1 MSHQHT
7 GGGQPASAAAT
18 DGTAPPPPSSGKGAI
33 SPIRTKPVSFGDALK
48 QRAGSGKGISFDP
61 LKQRKPSSGGA
72 PRRASSGK
80 GISFGDALKQLGSGR
95 ERSGSG
101 VSTGS
106 GGSGRGI
113 SFGNAVE
120 QQRRASVEPPAAAA
134 AAAAAVAPPPAVR
147 RHSGVPPP
155 PRRPPTK
162 TLVPAEPVSTS
173 ESESESDESTDSSR
187 SATTSSDSDAEMF
200 GLVRQSS
207 GSLQAGLPRKTRP
220 PLPGALEYTTLLQKT
235 RGRKL
240 GIGINETDRGL
251 VVCSVTSGGLADEAG
266 VRIDTIIASVNGANV
281 LKATKKKC
289 IELIGAARIEVQLG
303 LIDESRI
310 PNASSP
316 DSSPG
321 SSPPPLVR
329 VLSPATSK
337 AMAAKEA
344 RLRALGLGAHRKT
357 PPVSPQKPGP
367 ESPRRGSSPKKRS
380 GETREEARAKSSA
393 GSTADAAAKAK
404 NEADAKAK
412 SMAAEA
418 AERLLL
424 KERQQQMLSKKKA
437 AAAAAATSAAA
448 TGSPI
453 FSINVPAD
461 KSKGVTTDSES
472 DVNFDSDSDIGPMIG
487 FGEDKAEMNDGR
499 APVAR
504 SLANSVVR
512 KEAQRLR
519 ASFSEPASASV
530 PGVDL
535 HLSAADTPTAPRPTS
550 ESTTRAD
557 KLAKHRTKQAAV
569 ASSFNSGPG
578 AISGDFADNLA
589 NPTQFSSGGLS
600 PDRGPVLVEAR
611 TPLRAPTPTSA
622 TPFVFLNTSVI
633 DDSMTSPEMSM
644 TTDDIGASMHL
655 GAVMPETPFAAT
667 AAVDDMFVT
676 TSFSDPALQ
685 VEGGGRRSA
694 RVARDAS
701 GLGLQIV
708 TTAHG
713 TQITQLKP
721 DGPAQLSGK
730 IFAGDWLLQVNGTS
744 VLGMDHHDILALL
757 SSTTDVDM
765 LVHEKPSAASGG
777 QTATPTSFSQIR
789 TVQDAKRIA
798 FKSMSFTRRLSI
810 TNVEG
815 SPGSPGSQLPDHM
828 YSLDGAD
835 VPPSPRRSSSGTASP
850 IFESHVRPA
859 SFQDF
864 APRIVSY
871 GDGPLEINL
880 LVQPTDRFTHTIAV
894 GDDETEFVVSWE
906 YEVHNAALDF
916 SLELFPNSG
925 DQPVEC
931 VQPQAKKPSVN
942 GHRGSWRCVQGG
954 NYLLQFTNKHPDLAV
969 SISLR
974 CTVTD
979 LSPWLDP
986 KSQLRQHGLVRRRSA
1001 LDISNEM
1008 AEEPLFNMEV
1018 FELRAMTDWINN
1030 MVVEKNIM
1038 LIEWLHKREDMQ
1050 DIHDQLEYRAHG
1062 LSKRTKTKDSTKRS
1076 KKAEAKKAEKEKE
1089 KAARAAAKAK
1099 TPPPPASPERVK
1111 TVTIEPVA
1119 LPLELSPL
1127 MCACFEYLAQEWSLE
1142 EVGLFR
1148 VSGNRK
1154 HILEYE
1160 EQFAQA
1166 SVSGKRASLETCF
1179 EPATVCGLL
1188 KRVFQKEKLP
1198 LTPAE
1203 GQALVA
1209 ILLEDNT
1216 PEETEA
1222 HFIHAV
1228 QEMPVNHSCA
1238 LKCLIWLFAQIIDNE
1253 DNKMNAT
1260 NLGISVGL
1268 TVFPTVE
1275 LQHCDIMITY
1285 MVDSFDRIWPED
1297 LAATPQAIVP
1307 LVMSVNS
1314 PEGDH
1319 VRYY

>member
-1 MSHQHT
+1 M
-7 GGGQPASAAAT
+7 
-18 DGTAPPPPSSGKGAI
+18 
-33 SPIRTKPVSFGDALK
+33 SFGSALK
-48 QRAGSGKGISFDP
+48 QKQAG
-61 LKQRKPSSGGA
+61 GGA
-72 PRRASSGK
+72 PQRSSSGK
-80 GISFGDALKQLGSGR
+80 GISFGEALKQQHGSGR

-106 GGSGRGI
+106 GGSGKGI
-113 SFGNAVE
+113 SFGDAVK
-120 QQRRASVEPPAAAA
+120 QQRRATIDPTTTAAAA
-134 AAAAAVAPPPAVR
+134 PPPTAR
-147 RHSGVPPP
+147 RHSGIAPP

-173 ESESESDESTDSSR
+173 GSESDSDESTDSSK
-187 SATTSSDSDAEMF
+187 SDTTSDSDAEMF

-207 GSLQAGLPRKTRP
+207 GSLQADLPRKTRP
-220 PLPGALEYTTLLQKT
+220 PIRGALEFTAVLRKVQ
-235 RGRKL
+235 GRKL

-251 VVCSVTSGGLADEAG
+251 VVYSVTSGGLAAEAG
-266 VRIDTIIASVNGANV
+266 VRINTIISSVNGVNV
-281 LKATKKKC
+281 LKVTKKKC
-289 IELIGAARIEVQLG
+289 IQLIGAASVEIQLV
-303 LIDESRI
+303 LIDEDRI
-310 PNASSP
+310 ANGSSP

-329 VLSPATSK
+329 MLSPVTSK

-344 RLRALGLGAHRKT
+344 RLAALGLGPHRKT
-357 PPVSPQKPGP
+357 PSIAPPDKTGP
-367 ESPRRGSSPKKRS
+367 DSPRKGSTGTGSSSPKKRA
-380 GETREEARAKSSA
+380 GETREEARAKASPGTSA
-393 GSTADAAAKAK
+393 AVAK
-404 NEADAKAK
+404 
-412 SMAAEA
+412 AAEA
-418 AERLLL
+418 EAKERLCLR
-424 KERQQQMLSKKKA
+424 ERQQQMVAKKKA
-437 AAAAAATSAAA
+437 SAAA
-448 TGSPI
+448 TAAAVATTTATATSI
-453 FSINVPAD
+453 ATSTATAFFSINVPAD

-472 DVNFDSDSDIGPMIG
+472 DVNFDSDSDVGRMIG
-487 FGEDKAEMNDGR
+487 FADNKEEQKGGKA
-499 APVAR
+499 PSTR
-504 SLANSVVR
+504 SLANSVVM
-512 KEAQRLR
+512 KEARRLR
-519 ASFSEPASASV
+519 ASFSTAAPESEPASASG

-535 HLSAADTPTAPRPTS
+535 RQTATDRLAAPKPAS
-550 ESTTRAD
+550 EPGARAK
-557 KLAKHRTKQAAV
+557 KLAKHRAKQAAF
-569 ASSFNSGPG
+569 AASFNSGPET
-578 AISGDFADNLA
+578 ISGDFADNLA
-589 NPTQFSSGGLS
+589 NPTRFLRGDGSG
-600 PDRGPVLVEAR
+600 DRGPIEVK
-611 TPLRAPTPTSA
+611 TPVRPPTPDSA
-622 TPFVFLNTSVI
+622 SPFVFLNTSVI
-633 DDSMTSPEMSM
+633 DDAMASPEMSM

-655 GAVMPETPFAAT
+655 GAVMPEDPFAAT
-667 AAVDDMFVT
+667 AAVDDMFAT
-676 TSFSDPALQ
+676 TSFSDPALRVQ
-685 VEGGGRRSA
+685 GGARRSA
-694 RVARDAS
+694 LVTRDAS
-701 GLGLQIV
+701 GIGLQIV

-721 DGPAQLSGK
+721 DGPAQMSGK
-730 IFAGDWLLQVNGTS
+730 IFAGDWLLAVNDTG

-757 SSTTDVDM
+757 SSTTDVEL
-765 LVHEKPSAASGG
+765 LVQEKASAVPGS
-777 QTATPTSFSQIR
+777 QTAAPTFSQIR
-789 TVQDAKRIA
+789 TAQDAKRIA

-810 TNVEG
+810 SKPEG

-835 VPPSPRRSSSGTASP
+835 GLPAPRQNSGTGSP
-850 IFESHVRPA
+850 AFESHVRPA

-864 APRIVSY
+864 APKMTSD

-880 LVQPTDRFTHTIAV
+880 LVQPMDRFTHTIAV

-916 SLELFPNSG
+916 SLELFPTSG

-931 VQPQAKKPSVN
+931 VQPQAKAPSVK

-954 NYLLQFTNKHPDLAV
+954 KYLLQFANKHTDLAV

-1001 LDISNEM
+1001 LDISTEM

-1018 FELRAMTDWINN
+1018 FELHAMTDWINN
-1030 MVVEKNIM
+1030 MVVEKNIV
-1038 LIEWLHKREDMQ
+1038 LIGWLHKREDLQ

-1062 LSKRTKTKDSTKRS
+1062 LSKRSKTKESTKRS
-1076 KKAEAKKAEKEKE
+1076 KKAEAKKAEKEK
-1089 KAARAAAKAK
+1089 AALAAAKSK
-1099 TPPPPASPERVK
+1099 TPPPRSPEPMK

-1160 EQFAQA
+1160 ELFAKA
-1166 SVSGKRASLETCF
+1166 SVSGKRASLEKCF

-1209 ILLEDNT
+1209 ILLEDDT
-1216 PEETEA
+1216 PEEQEKR
-1222 HFIHAV
+1222 FIHAV

-1285 MVDSFDRIWPED
+1285 MVENFDRIWPED
-1297 LAATPQAIVP
+1297 LAATPQATIP